1 LPFSGKGG
9 ARGSVSAAG
18 GGRVRVASRVA
29 GADYICFNDDVRRS
43 ADQHQVLDVVA
54 ADENEPPARVD
65 ASVVD
70 NGESGLTPAR
80 ARAAQ
85 PTGTEPANRPGSGAD
100 QTEHDEKS

>member
-1 LPFSGKGG
+1 MSRCRFPAKG
-9 ARGSVSAAG
+9 AIAA
-18 GGRVRVASRVA
+18 A
-29 GADYICFNDDVRRS
+29 FPPP
-43 ADQHQVLDVVA
+43 A
-54 ADENEPPARVD
+54 ADVSGSPRASPARVD